1 MVPGD
6 VVVPVP
12 VLPLV
17 VPLLGS
23 VVVPV
28 PVVPLVV
35 PLPGAVVVPAEP
47 LGDIVVP
54 VPVVLPGELS
64 APLEVPPSGEV
75 VVPEELEVPEDVVP
89 LEPLPGDVLVL
100 EELLGAFVFGGFVV
114 PAAPCADAGSVKGR
128 LASVAAKATVQMVLG
143 EAKNFMLLFLTLF
156 IVSSDLVRLVD

>member
-1 MVPGD
+1 
-6 VVVPVP
+6 VPVP
-12 VLPLV
+12 VVPLV

-47 LGDIVVP
+47 LGDVVVP
-54 VPVVLPGELS
+54 MPVVLPGELS
-64 APLEVPPSGEV
+64 PPPEVPPSGEVV

-100 EELLGAFVFGGFVV
+100 EELPGAFVFGGFVV
-114 PAAPCADAGSVKGR
+114 PAASCAVAGSVKGR
-128 LASVAAKATVQMVLG
+128 LASVAAKATVQMVLD
-143 EAKNFMLLFLTLF
+143 EAKNFMFCSLQYLVLVVILFF
-156 IVSSDLVRLVD
+156 